1 MQNHENQ
8 SSIFGVNVSQISTSQ
23 GGISQLQ
30 QITQIGSTGAVINDS
45 AFNQMMQLM
54 FGFCRNSNCSEAT
67 VRLFTSEGNFETLST
82 VFTTMC
88 PNYNL

>member
-67 VRLFTSEGNFETLST
+67 VR
-82 VFTTMC
+82 
-88 PNYNL
+88 